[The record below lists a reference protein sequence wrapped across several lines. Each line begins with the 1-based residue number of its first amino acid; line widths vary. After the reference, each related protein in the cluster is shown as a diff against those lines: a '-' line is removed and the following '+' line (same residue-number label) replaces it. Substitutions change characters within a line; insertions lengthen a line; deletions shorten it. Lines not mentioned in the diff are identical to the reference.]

1 MEIKSTAIIGMGALG
16 MMYGTHMLDAG
27 EKNVWFVMDEAR
39 VQKYGART
47 FYKNDKSYQLPMKN
61 CEEMNPADLV
71 IVAVKYNALPS
82 ALETMRKCVGEH
94 TVILSVMNGITSEEI
109 IGERY
114 GKEHMIYTVAHGMD
128 VHEDGRAADRSAGSV
143 PGEKRKGSGSVF

>member
-39 VQKYGART
+39 MQKYGTRT
-47 FYKNDKSYQLPMKN
+47 FYKNEKPYQLPIKN
-61 CEEMNPADLV
+61 CEQMDPADLV

-94 TVILSVMNGITSEEI
+94 TVIFTVMNGMHQV
-109 IGERY
+109 
-114 GKEHMIYTVAHGMD
+114 K
-128 VHEDGRAADRSAGSV
+128 RSLGSV
-143 PGEKRKGSGSVF
+143 MGKSI